1 MVPPALCL
9 AARDFQVG
17 WRLVVVRLVVPADMQ
32 VPVGQVV
39 QPQLA
44 LLVQEQAERV
54 EELPTAMVDLVV
66 VEVA

>member
-1 MVPPALCL
+1 
-9 AARDFQVG
+9 
-17 WRLVVVRLVVPADMQ
+17 VRLAVPADMQ
-32 VPVGQVV
+32 VPVVQVV
-39 QPQLA
+39 QAQPA